1 MRNEEFKIQKSEIR
15 NLNVEILHYV
25 QDDKSH
31 HSQFSIINFQ
41 LNK

>member
-1 MRNEEFKIQKSEIR
+1 MKNAVI
-15 NLNVEILHYV
+15 EILHYV